1 VKSVPDWIDTVIRS
15 FIFLAALFFMTK
27 ILGKKQISELSFF
40 EYISGITIG
49 SIAGEAITGLE
60 NSIFQGLLS
69 IAIFILITLFVDYLA
84 LKSKT
89 VRDLVDGRGTVLIKD
104 GKVLEENL
112 KKEKYTI
119 DELSALLRQKDI
131 YRVAD
136 VEFAVLEPRGT
147 ISALLKKEY
156 RPLTPKDLQMKVA
169 NEKEPQTI
177 IMDGQ
182 IVDEALRSA
191 GKSRGWL
198 HTELAKLE
206 LTLDNVFIGQVD
218 SYGELTV
225 DIYDDK
231 MQSPS
236 PAQRPLLLATLK
248 KTQADLEIFSLE
260 TQDEVSKSM
269 YEKNAKLL
277 QETIDKLTPYL
288 TS

>member
-1 VKSVPDWIDTVIRS
+1 MSMPDWIDTVVRS

-49 SIAGEAITGLE
+49 SIAGEVITGLE
-60 NSIFQGLLS
+60 SSIIQGLL
-69 IAIFILITLFVDYLA
+69 AIVIFSLITLLVDYLA

-89 VRDLVDGRGTVLIKD
+89 VRNLADGRGTVLIKD

-147 ISALLKKEY
+147 LSALLKKEY

-169 NEKEPQTI
+169 NEKEPQTV

-198 HTELAKLE
+198 HIELAKLD

-231 MQSPS
+231 MQNPT
-236 PAQRPLLLATLK
+236 PNQRPLLLATLK
-248 KTQADLEIFSLE
+248 KTQADLEIFSLG
-260 TQDEVSKSM
+260 TKDEKSKAM
-269 YEKNAKLL
+269 YEKNAKLV

>member
-1 VKSVPDWIDTVIRS
+1 MNMPSWIDIIIRS
-15 FIFLAALFFMTK
+15 FIFLALLFFMTK

-40 EYISGITIG
+40 EYVSGITIG

-60 NSIFQGLLS
+60 KNMFQGMV
-69 IAIFILITLFVDYLA
+69 AIIIFSLATLFADVLA
-84 LKSKT
+84 LKSKSF
-89 VRDLVDGRGTVLIKD
+89 RDFIEGRGTVIIKD

-147 ISALLKKEY
+147 LSALLKKEN
-156 RPLTPKDLQMKVA
+156 RPLTPKDLQLKVP
-169 NEKEPQTI
+169 NEKEPQTVV
-177 IMDGQ
+177 MDGN
-182 IVDEALRSA
+182 ILDEALRSA

-198 HTELAKLE
+198 TNELAKLE

-218 SYGELTV
+218 SYGELSV

-231 MQSPS
+231 MQVPS

-260 TQDEVSKSM
+260 TQDEVSKAM
-269 YEKNAKLL
+269 YKKNAKLM

>member
-1 VKSVPDWIDTVIRS
+1 MKMPSWIDIVIRS
-15 FIFLAALFFMTK
+15 FVFLILLFFMTK

-40 EYISGITIG
+40 EYVSGITIG

-60 NSIFQGLLS
+60 KNMFQGMT
-69 IAIFILITLFVDYLA
+69 AIIIFSLATLFADILA
-84 LKSKT
+84 LKSKSF
-89 VRDLVDGRGTVLIKD
+89 RDFIEGRGTVFIKD

-112 KKEKYTI
+112 KKEKYSI

-147 ISALLKKEY
+147 LSALLKKEN
-156 RPLTPKDLQMKVA
+156 RPLTPKDLQMKVPT
-169 NEKEPQTI
+169 EKEPQTV
-177 IMDGQ
+177 IMDGS
-182 IVDEALRSA
+182 ILNESLRSA

-198 HTELAKLE
+198 ETELEKLE

-231 MQSPS
+231 IQVPS
-236 PAQRPLLLATLK
+236 PTQRPLLLASLK
-248 KTQADLEIFSLE
+248 KAQADLEIFYLE
-260 TQDEVSKSM
+260 TEDEASKAM
-269 YEKNAKLL
+269 YKKNANLV

>member
-1 VKSVPDWIDTVIRS
+1 MNMPSWIDIVIRS
-15 FIFLAALFFMTK
+15 FVFLALLFFMTK

-40 EYISGITIG
+40 EYVSGITIG
-49 SIAGEAITGLE
+49 SIAGEAIAGLE
-60 NSIFQGLLS
+60 KNMYQGMLAIVIFSL
-69 IAIFILITLFVDYLA
+69 ATLFADILA
-84 LKSKT
+84 LKSKSF
-89 VRDLVDGRGTVLIKD
+89 RDFIEGRGTVFIKD

-112 KKEKYTI
+112 KKEKYSI

-147 ISALLKKEY
+147 LSALLKKEN
-156 RPLTPKDLQMKVA
+156 RPLTPKDLQMKVPT
-169 NEKEPQTI
+169 EKEPQTV
-177 IMDGQ
+177 IMDGN
-182 IVDEALRSA
+182 ILDEALRSA

-198 HTELAKLE
+198 ESELEKLQ

-231 MQSPS
+231 IQVPS
-236 PAQRPLLLATLK
+236 PTQRPLLLASLK
-248 KTQADLEIFSLE
+248 KAQADLEIFSLE
-260 TQDEVSKSM
+260 TGDEASKAM
-269 YEKNAKLL
+269 YKKNAKLV

>member
-1 VKSVPDWIDTVIRS
+1 MNMPNWIDIIIRS
-15 FIFLAALFFMTK
+15 FIFLTLLFFMTK

-40 EYISGITIG
+40 EYVSGITIG

-60 NSIFQGLLS
+60 KNMFQGMV
-69 IAIFILITLFVDYLA
+69 AIIIFSLATLFADVLA
-84 LKSKT
+84 LKSKSF
-89 VRDLVDGRGTVLIKD
+89 RDFIEGRGTVFIKD

-147 ISALLKKEY
+147 LSALLKKEN
-156 RPLTPKDLQMKVA
+156 RPLTPKDLQLKVP
-169 NEKEPQTI
+169 NEKEPQTVV
-177 IMDGQ
+177 MDGN
-182 IVDEALRSA
+182 ILDEALRSA

-198 HTELAKLE
+198 TNELAKLE

-218 SYGELTV
+218 SYGELSV

-231 MQSPS
+231 MQVPS

-260 TQDEVSKSM
+260 TQDEESKAM
-269 YEKNAKLL
+269 YKKNAKLM

>member
-1 VKSVPDWIDTVIRS
+1 MSMPDWIDTVIRS

-49 SIAGEAITGLE
+49 SIAGEVITGLE
-60 NSIFQGLLS
+60 SSIIQGLL
-69 IAIFILITLFVDYLA
+69 AIVIFSLITLLVDYLA

-89 VRDLVDGRGTVLIKD
+89 VRNLADGRGTVLIKD

-147 ISALLKKEY
+147 LSALLKKEY

-169 NEKEPQTI
+169 NEKEPQTV

-198 HTELAKLE
+198 HIELAKQD

-231 MQSPS
+231 MQTPT
-236 PAQRPLLLATLK
+236 PNQRPLLLATLK
-248 KTQADLEIFSLE
+248 KTQADLEIFSLG
-260 TQDEVSKSM
+260 TKDEKSKAM
-269 YEKNAKLL
+269 YEKNAKLV

>member
-1 VKSVPDWIDTVIRS
+1 MKMPSWIDIVIRS
-15 FIFLAALFFMTK
+15 FVFLILLFFMTK

-40 EYISGITIG
+40 EYVSGITIG

-60 NSIFQGLLS
+60 KNMFQGMT
-69 IAIFILITLFVDYLA
+69 AIIIFSLATLFADILA
-84 LKSKT
+84 LKSKSF
-89 VRDLVDGRGTVLIKD
+89 RDFIEGRGTVFIKD

-112 KKEKYTI
+112 KKEKYSI

-147 ISALLKKEY
+147 LSALLKKEN
-156 RPLTPKDLQMKVA
+156 RPLTPKDLQMKVPS
-169 NEKEPQTI
+169 EKEPQTV
-177 IMDGQ
+177 IMDGS
-182 IVDEALRSA
+182 ILNESLRSA

-198 HTELAKLE
+198 EAELEKLN

-231 MQSPS
+231 IQVPS
-236 PAQRPLLLATLK
+236 PTQRPLLLASLK
-248 KTQADLEIFSLE
+248 KAQADLEIFSLE
-260 TQDEVSKSM
+260 TEDEASKAM
-269 YEKNAKLL
+269 YKKNANLV

>member
-1 VKSVPDWIDTVIRS
+1 MPGWIDLIIRS
-15 FIFLAALFFMTK
+15 FVFLTLLFFMTK

-40 EYISGITIG
+40 EYVSGITIG

-60 NSIFQGLLS
+60 KNMFQGM
-69 IAIFILITLFVDYLA
+69 IAIIIFSLATLLADILA
-84 LKSKT
+84 LKSKSF
-89 VRDLVDGRGTVLIKD
+89 RDFIEGRGTVFIKD

-112 KKEKYTI
+112 KKEKYSV

-131 YRVAD
+131 YRVTD

-147 ISALLKKEY
+147 LSALLKKEN
-156 RPLTPKDLQMKVA
+156 RPLTPKDLQMKVP
-169 NEKEPQTI
+169 NEKEPQTV
-177 IMDGQ
+177 IMDGS
-182 IVDEALRSA
+182 ILDEALRSS

-198 HTELAKLE
+198 ETELEKLE

-231 MQSPS
+231 LQVPT
-236 PAQRPLLLATLK
+236 PTQRPLLLATLK

-260 TQDEVSKSM
+260 TKDPKSKSM

-288 TS
+288 SS

>member
-1 VKSVPDWIDTVIRS
+1 MPSWIDIIIRS
-15 FIFLAALFFMTK
+15 FIFLALLFFMTK

-40 EYISGITIG
+40 EYVSGITIG

-60 NSIFQGLLS
+60 KNMFQGM
-69 IAIFILITLFVDYLA
+69 IAIIIFSLATLLADILA
-84 LKSKT
+84 LKSKSF
-89 VRDLVDGRGTVLIKD
+89 RDLIEGRGTVFIKD

-112 KKEKYTI
+112 KKEKYSI

-147 ISALLKKEY
+147 LSALLKKEN
-156 RPLTPKDLQMKVA
+156 RPLTPKDIKMKVP
-169 NEKEPQTI
+169 NEKEPQTV
-177 IMDGQ
+177 IMDGS
-182 IVDEALRSA
+182 ILEEALRST

-198 HTELAKLE
+198 ETELEKLE

-231 MQSPS
+231 LQVPS
-236 PAQRPLLLATLK
+236 PTQRPLLLATLK

-260 TQDEVSKSM
+260 TQDEKSKAM
-269 YEKNAKLL
+269 YKKNAKLL

-288 TS
+288 SS

>member
-1 VKSVPDWIDTVIRS
+1 MDMPSWIDIIIRS
-15 FIFLAALFFMTK
+15 FIFLALLFFMTK

-40 EYISGITIG
+40 EYVSGITIG
-49 SIAGEAITGLE
+49 SIAGEAIAGLE
-60 NSIFQGLLS
+60 KNMFQGMAAIIIFSLATLLVD
-69 IAIFILITLFVDYLA
+69 IFA
-84 LKSKT
+84 LKSKSF
-89 VRDLVDGRGTVLIKD
+89 RDFIEGRGTVFIKD

-112 KKEKYTI
+112 KKEKYSI

-147 ISALLKKEY
+147 LSALLKKEN
-156 RPLTPKDLQMKVA
+156 RPLTPKDLQMKVP
-169 NEKEPQTI
+169 NEKEPQTV
-177 IMDGQ
+177 IMDGS
-182 IVDEALRSA
+182 ILDEALRSA

-198 HTELAKLE
+198 ETELEKLE

-231 MQSPS
+231 LQVPS
-236 PAQRPLLLATLK
+236 PTQRPLLLATLK

-260 TQDEVSKSM
+260 TQDDKAKAM
-269 YEKNAKLL
+269 YKKNAKLL
-277 QETIDKLTPYL
+277 QETIEKLTPYL
-288 TS
+288 SS

>member
-1 VKSVPDWIDTVIRS
+1 MPSWIDIVIRS
-15 FIFLAALFFMTK
+15 FVFLILLFFMTK

-40 EYISGITIG
+40 EYVSGITIG

-60 NSIFQGLLS
+60 KNMFQGMT
-69 IAIFILITLFVDYLA
+69 AIIIFSLATLFADILA
-84 LKSKT
+84 LKSKSF
-89 VRDLVDGRGTVLIKD
+89 RDFIEGRGTVFIKD

-112 KKEKYTI
+112 KKEKYSI

-147 ISALLKKEY
+147 LSALLKKEN
-156 RPLTPKDLQMKVA
+156 RPLTPKDLQMKVPT
-169 NEKEPQTI
+169 EKEPQTV
-177 IMDGQ
+177 IMDGS
-182 IVDEALRSA
+182 ILNESLRSA

-198 HTELAKLE
+198 ETELEKLE
-206 LTLDNVFIGQVD
+206 LTIDNVFIGQVD

-231 MQSPS
+231 IQVPS
-236 PAQRPLLLATLK
+236 PTQRPLLLASLK
-248 KTQADLEIFSLE
+248 KAQADLEIFSLE
-260 TQDEVSKSM
+260 TEDEASKAM
-269 YEKNAKLL
+269 YKKNANLV

>member
-1 VKSVPDWIDTVIRS
+1 MPSWIDIVIRS
-15 FIFLAALFFMTK
+15 FVFLILLFFMTK

-40 EYISGITIG
+40 EYVSGITIG

-60 NSIFQGLLS
+60 KNMFQGMT
-69 IAIFILITLFVDYLA
+69 AIIIFSLATLFADILA
-84 LKSKT
+84 LKSKSF
-89 VRDLVDGRGTVLIKD
+89 RDFIEGRGTVFIKD

-112 KKEKYTI
+112 KKEKYSI

-147 ISALLKKEY
+147 LSALLKKEN
-156 RPLTPKDLQMKVA
+156 RPLTPKDLQMKVPT
-169 NEKEPQTI
+169 EKEPQTV
-177 IMDGQ
+177 IMDGS
-182 IVDEALRSA
+182 ILNESLRSA

-198 HTELAKLE
+198 ETELEKLE

-231 MQSPS
+231 IQVPS
-236 PAQRPLLLATLK
+236 PTQRPLLLASLK
-248 KTQADLEIFSLE
+248 KAQADLEIFSLE
-260 TQDEVSKSM
+260 TEDEASKAM
-269 YEKNAKLL
+269 YKKNANLV

>member
-1 VKSVPDWIDTVIRS
+1 MPSWFDIIIRS
-15 FIFLAALFFMTK
+15 FVFLALLFFMTK

-40 EYISGITIG
+40 EYVSGITIG

-60 NSIFQGLLS
+60 KNIFQGMT
-69 IAIFILITLFVDYLA
+69 AIIIFSLATLFADILA
-84 LKSKT
+84 LKSKSF
-89 VRDLVDGRGTVLIKD
+89 RDFIEGRGTVFIKD

-112 KKEKYTI
+112 KKEKYSI

-147 ISALLKKEY
+147 LSALLKKEN
-156 RPLTPKDLQMKVA
+156 RPLTPKDLQMKVPI
-169 NEKEPQTI
+169 EKEPQTV
-177 IMDGQ
+177 IMDGN
-182 IVDEALRSA
+182 ILDEALRSA

-198 HTELAKLE
+198 ETELEKLQ

-231 MQSPS
+231 IQVPS
-236 PAQRPLLLATLK
+236 PTQRPLLLASLK
-248 KTQADLEIFSLE
+248 KAQADLEIFSLE
-260 TQDEVSKSM
+260 TEDEASKAM
-269 YEKNAKLL
+269 YMKNAKLL

>member
-1 VKSVPDWIDTVIRS
+1 MPSWIDLIIRS
-15 FIFLAALFFMTK
+15 FVFLALLFFMTK

-40 EYISGITIG
+40 EYVSGITIG

-60 NSIFQGLLS
+60 KNMFQGMVAV
-69 IAIFILITLFVDYLA
+69 IIFSLATLFADILA
-84 LKSKT
+84 LKSKSF
-89 VRDLVDGRGTVLIKD
+89 RDFIEGRGTVLIKD

-147 ISALLKKEY
+147 LSALLKKEN
-156 RPLTPKDLQMKVA
+156 RPLTPKDLQMKVPA
-169 NEKEPQTI
+169 EKEPQTV
-177 IMDGQ
+177 IMDGS
-182 IVDEALRSA
+182 ILDEALRSS

-198 HTELAKLE
+198 ETELEKLE

-231 MQSPS
+231 IQVPSPS
-236 PAQRPLLLATLK
+236 LRPLLLASLK

-260 TQDEVSKSM
+260 TEDEKSKAM
-269 YEKNAKLL
+269 YDKNAKLV

>member
-1 VKSVPDWIDTVIRS
+1 
-15 FIFLAALFFMTK
+15 MTK

-40 EYISGITIG
+40 EYVSGITIG

-60 NSIFQGLLS
+60 KNMFQGMT
-69 IAIFILITLFVDYLA
+69 AIIIFSLATLFADILA
-84 LKSKT
+84 LKSKSF
-89 VRDLVDGRGTVLIKD
+89 RDFIEGRGTVFIKD

-112 KKEKYTI
+112 KKEKYSI

-147 ISALLKKEY
+147 LSALLKKEN
-156 RPLTPKDLQMKVA
+156 RPLTPKDLQMKVPT
-169 NEKEPQTI
+169 EKEPQTV
-177 IMDGQ
+177 IMDGS
-182 IVDEALRSA
+182 ILNESLRSA

-198 HTELAKLE
+198 ETELEKLE

-231 MQSPS
+231 IQVPS
-236 PAQRPLLLATLK
+236 PTQRPLLLASLK
-248 KTQADLEIFSLE
+248 KAQADLEIFSLE
-260 TQDEVSKSM
+260 TEDEASKAM
-269 YEKNAKLL
+269 YKKNANLV

>member
-1 VKSVPDWIDTVIRS
+1 MPSWIDIVIRS
-15 FIFLAALFFMTK
+15 FVFLTLLFIMTK

-40 EYISGITIG
+40 EYVSGITIG
-49 SIAGEAITGLE
+49 SIAGEAIAGLE
-60 NSIFQGLLS
+60 KNMYQGMLAIVIFSL
-69 IAIFILITLFVDYLA
+69 ATLFADILA
-84 LKSKT
+84 LKSKSF
-89 VRDLVDGRGTVLIKD
+89 RDFIEGRGTVFIKD

-112 KKEKYTI
+112 KKEKYSI

-147 ISALLKKEY
+147 LSALLKKEN
-156 RPLTPKDLQMKVA
+156 RPLTPKDLQMKVPT
-169 NEKEPQTI
+169 EKEPQTV
-177 IMDGQ
+177 IMDGS
-182 IVDEALRSA
+182 ILNEALRSA

-198 HTELAKLE
+198 ETELEKLQ

-231 MQSPS
+231 IQVPS
-236 PAQRPLLLATLK
+236 PAQRPLLLASLK
-248 KTQADLEIFSLE
+248 KAQADLEIFSLE
-260 TQDEVSKSM
+260 TEDEASKAM
-269 YEKNAKLL
+269 YKKNAKLV

>member
-1 VKSVPDWIDTVIRS
+1 MPSWIDLIIRS
-15 FIFLAALFFMTK
+15 FVFLALLLFMTK

-40 EYISGITIG
+40 EYVSGITIG

-60 NSIFQGLLS
+60 KNMFQGMVAVIIFSLATLLAD
-69 IAIFILITLFVDYLA
+69 ILA
-84 LKSKT
+84 LKSKSF
-89 VRDLVDGRGTVLIKD
+89 RDFIEGRGTVLIKD

-147 ISALLKKEY
+147 LSALLKKEN
-156 RPLTPKDLQMKVA
+156 RPLTPKDLQMKVPA
-169 NEKEPQTI
+169 EKEPQTV
-177 IMDGQ
+177 IMDGS
-182 IVDEALRSA
+182 ILDEALRSS

-198 HTELAKLE
+198 ETELEKLE

-231 MQSPS
+231 IQVPSPS
-236 PAQRPLLLATLK
+236 LRPLLLASLK

-260 TQDEVSKSM
+260 TEDEKSKAM
-269 YEKNAKLL
+269 YDKNAKLV

>member
-1 VKSVPDWIDTVIRS
+1 MSMPDWIDTVVRS

-49 SIAGEAITGLE
+49 SIAGEVITGLE
-60 NSIFQGLLS
+60 SSIIQGLL
-69 IAIFILITLFVDYLA
+69 AIVIFSLITLLVDYLA

-89 VRDLVDGRGTVLIKD
+89 VRNLADGRGTVLIKD

-147 ISALLKKEY
+147 LSALLKKEY

-169 NEKEPQTI
+169 NEKEPQTV

-198 HTELAKLE
+198 HIELAKLD

-231 MQSPS
+231 MQTPT
-236 PAQRPLLLATLK
+236 PNQRPLLLATLK
-248 KTQADLEIFSLE
+248 KTQADLEIFSLG
-260 TQDEVSKSM
+260 TKDEKSKAM
-269 YEKNAKLL
+269 YEKNAKLV

>member
-1 VKSVPDWIDTVIRS
+1 MPSWIDIVIRS
-15 FIFLAALFFMTK
+15 FVFLILLFFMTK

-40 EYISGITIG
+40 EYVSGITIG
-49 SIAGEAITGLE
+49 SIAGEAIAGLE
-60 NSIFQGLLS
+60 KNMYQGMLAIVIFSLATLLAD
-69 IAIFILITLFVDYLA
+69 IIA
-84 LKSKT
+84 LKSKSF
-89 VRDLVDGRGTVLIKD
+89 RDFIEGRGTIFIKD

-112 KKEKYTI
+112 KKEKYSI

-147 ISALLKKEY
+147 LSALLKKEN
-156 RPLTPKDLQMKVA
+156 RPLTPKDLQMKVPT
-169 NEKEPQTI
+169 EKEPQTV
-177 IMDGQ
+177 IMDGS
-182 IVDEALRSA
+182 ILNESLRSA

-198 HTELAKLE
+198 ETELEKLE

-231 MQSPS
+231 IQVPS
-236 PAQRPLLLATLK
+236 PTQRPLLLASLK
-248 KTQADLEIFSLE
+248 KAQADLEIFSLE
-260 TQDEVSKSM
+260 TEDEASKAM
-269 YEKNAKLL
+269 YKKNANLV